1 MEKDKNKIIYIL
13 IIIVILILIILGIY
27 KVIQNR
33 EAENITTEEAT
44 EENSDTLTPEEVL
57 EQMEEDETVILSD
70 SAKVSIISPE
80 GESFSIGQARMWE
93 AEFVGIEK
101 GSFRATC
108 HWEFYMNDELYKTMD
123 NTSYTSLEDPT
134 ACGFTSTFIDVYGT
148 LKVKLN
154 IEAKNM
160 YNDILGTY
168 NTERE
173 YSVL

>member
-80 GESFSIGQARMWE
+80 GELRVVCSTTTLGQRIVESM
-93 AEFVGIEK
+93 
-101 GSFRATC
+101 
-108 HWEFYMNDELYKTMD
+108 
-123 NTSYTSLEDPT
+123 
-134 ACGFTSTFIDVYGT
+134 
-148 LKVKLN
+148 LN
-154 IEAKNM
+154 I
-160 YNDILGTY
+160 
-168 NTERE
+168 
-173 YSVL
+173 